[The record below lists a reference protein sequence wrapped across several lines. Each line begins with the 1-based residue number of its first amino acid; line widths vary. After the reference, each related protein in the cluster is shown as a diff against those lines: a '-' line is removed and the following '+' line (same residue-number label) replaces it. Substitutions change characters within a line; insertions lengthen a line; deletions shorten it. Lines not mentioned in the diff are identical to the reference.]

1 VGRAARRKAAARALR
16 PPPDIAG
23 LVAALR
29 GWEASL
35 GAQVPGWWQDMDALR
50 LARPVPW
57 PQWCLVP
64 MAAAYAIVERAGW
77 LGGHSYDPSLISA
90 VAACY
95 AWCQGRGVYV
105 FEPELAE
112 ALLGS
117 EGLGEVP
124 AEIFCQLPEW
134 GPVVVAPPALGWPE
148 DMPAFICHLEWDANH
163 HRRELRLLVPVVSAG
178 MVSRTI
184 AIPVHIDA
192 GTVADAVAAALHTA
206 EGEARKRGVLAS
218 DMAWWPSDLAE
229 SMTRQIVA
237 PALSLI
243 AYLCSVGSDVADPD
257 HPGSLPGGH
266 RTRQPTT
273 DPQPVNRFSVG
284 YRVATAIRAA
294 RLVRQAGETSE
305 PTGRKVVPHLRR
317 AHWHHYWVGPRSG
330 PDRHL
335 ELRWVLPTMV
345 GASQPSQVTV
355 RPVRAAR
362 PKARP

>member
-23 LVAALR
+23 LVATLR
-29 GWEASL
+29 DWEERL
-35 GAQVPGWWQDMDALR
+35 DVQVPGWWQDMEALR
-50 LARPVPW
+50 LARPAPW

-64 MAAAYAIVERAGW
+64 MAAAHAVVERAGW
-77 LGGHSYDPSLISA
+77 LGEQGYDPSLISSI
-90 VAACY
+90 AACY
-95 AWCQGRGVYV
+95 AWRQGRGVYV

-112 ALLGS
+112 ALLSS

-124 AEIFCQLPEW
+124 AEIFYQLPEW
-134 GPVVVAPPALGWPE
+134 GPVIVAPSALGWPDE
-148 DMPAFICHLEWDANH
+148 TPAFFCHLEWDTNY
-163 HRRELRLLVPVVSAG
+163 HRRELRLLVPVVVAG
-178 MVSRTI
+178 SVSHTI
-184 AIPVHIDA
+184 AVPVHIDA
-192 GTVADAVAAALHTA
+192 GTVADAVASALRTA
-206 EGEARKRGVLAS
+206 QEEGRKRGVPAS
-218 DMAWWPSDLAE
+218 EMAWPSNLAE
-229 SMTRQIVA
+229 RVAEQIVA

-355 RPVRAAR
+355 RPVRGAR